1 MNEEITKAVR
11 ALEKAKQTLDDESLS
26 LNRNLDH
33 IEAHINAA
41 LTALRE
47 QPAHVGVKRWHEEI
61 TGMVPGSALYEG
73 QQEYVRY
80 EDYLSALHPFP
91 ALQDPPAPTK
101 PVAFRYR
108 YEPGLQWHVAQF
120 EDQLPK
126 RDSFPH
132 SQVEGLAP
140 ISALQPSPTRDY
152 GKMMKPPADATHCG
166 GYPVN
171 PTAREEAEAL
181 VKRLRSPFWFSQYGA
196 QGDDGYDDAPLDA
209 AAFIARHHLGE
220 KP

>member
-80 EDYLSALHPFP
+80 EDYLSAL
-91 ALQDPPAPTK
+91 
-101 PVAFRYR
+101 
-108 YEPGLQWHVAQF
+108 
-120 EDQLPK
+120 
-126 RDSFPH
+126 
-132 SQVEGLAP
+132 
-140 ISALQPSPTRDY
+140 QPSP
-152 GKMMKPPADATHCG
+152 
-166 GYPVN
+166 
-171 PTAREEAEAL
+171 AREEAEAL
-181 VKRLRSPFWFSQYGA
+181 VKAYDTLEDGELRQWIEDQIIPFT
-196 QGDDGYDDAPLDA
+196 
-209 AAFIARHHLGE
+209 ARHHLGE